1 MLVQALVAE
10 LAVDVFDICVLVR
23 VTWIDLSQVHIALM
37 RPVEYCLGNELRSV
51 VTADDPRQASPIC

>member
-1 MLVQALVAE
+1 
-10 LAVDVFDICVLVR
+10 
-23 VTWIDLSQVHIALM
+23 M